1 MARILIAE
9 DEEALRT
16 FLIRTLESCGHEV
29 KVLADGVQALQ
40 TLQKNSFDMLLSD
53 IVMPELDGIAL
64 ALKVSRD
71 WPDMPIV
78 LITGY
83 AEERQRAHNLEALVH
98 SVVSKPFDLEKICGV
113 VDEAL
118 AASITPV

>member
-9 DEEALRT
+9 DEEAERT
-16 FLIRTLESCGHEV
+16 FLIRTLESRGHEV

-40 TLQKNSFDMLLSD
+40 TLQQNSFDMLLSD
-53 IVMPELDGIAL
+53 IVMLELDGIAL

-98 SVVSKPFDLEKICGV
+98 SVVFKPFDLEKICGV

>member
-9 DEEALRT
+9 DEEAVRT
-16 FLIRTLESCGHEV
+16 FLIRTLESRSHEV
-29 KVLADGVQALQ
+29 KALADGVQALQ

-98 SVVSKPFDLEKICGV
+98 SVVFKPFDLEKICGV

>member
-9 DEEALRT
+9 DEEAERT
-16 FLIRTLESCGHEV
+16 FLIRTLESRGHEV

-53 IVMPELDGIAL
+53 IVIPDLDGIAL
-64 ALKVSRD
+64 VLKVSRD

-98 SVVSKPFDLEKICGV
+98 SVVSKPFDLEKIYGF

>member
-9 DEEALRT
+9 DEEAVRT
-16 FLIRTLESCGHEV
+16 FLIRTLESRGHEV

-40 TLQKNSFDMLLSD
+40 TLQQNSFDMLLSD
-53 IVMPELDGIAL
+53 IVMLELDGIAL

-83 AEERQRAHNLEALVH
+83 AEERQRAHNLAALVH
-98 SVVSKPFDLEKICGV
+98 SAVFKPFDLEKICGV

>member
-9 DEEALRT
+9 DEEAERT
-16 FLIRTLESCGHEV
+16 FLIRTLESRGHEV

-40 TLQKNSFDMLLSD
+40 TLQQNSFDMLLSD
-53 IVMPELDGIAL
+53 IVMLELDGIAL

-83 AEERQRAHNLEALVH
+83 AE
-98 SVVSKPFDLEKICGV
+98 
-113 VDEAL
+113 
-118 AASITPV
+118 

>member
-9 DEEALRT
+9 DEGAVRT
-16 FLIRTLESCGHEV
+16 FLIRAMQSQNHQVTAV
-29 KVLADGVQALQ
+29 ADGVQALQ
-40 TLQKNSFDMLLSD
+40 ALQKHAFDLLLSD

-83 AEERQRAHNLEALVH
+83 AKERQRAHNLDALVH
-98 SVVSKPFDLEKICGV
+98 SVVPKPFDLEKICGI

-118 AASITPV
+118 EAG

>member
-9 DEEALRT
+9 DEEAVRT
-16 FLIRTLESCGHEV
+16 FLIRTLESRGHEV
-29 KVLADGVQALQ
+29 KALADGVQALQ
-40 TLQKNSFDMLLSD
+40 TLQQNSFDMLLSD

-98 SVVSKPFDLEKICGV
+98 SVVFKPFDLEKICGV

>member
-9 DEEALRT
+9 DEEAVRT
-16 FLIRTLESCGHEV
+16 FLIRTLESRGHEV
-29 KVLADGVQALQ
+29 KAVSDGVQALQ

-98 SVVSKPFDLEKICGV
+98 SVVFKPFDLEKICGV

>member
-1 MARILIAE
+1 
-9 DEEALRT
+9 
-16 FLIRTLESCGHEV
+16 
-29 KVLADGVQALQ
+29 
-40 TLQKNSFDMLLSD
+40 MLLSD

-64 ALKVSRD
+64 ALKVNRD

-98 SVVSKPFDLEKICGV
+98 SVVYKPFVLEKICGV

>member
-9 DEEALRT
+9 DEKAVRT
-16 FLIRTLESCGHEV
+16 FLIRTLESRCHEV
-29 KVLADGVQALQ
+29 KALADGVQALQ
-40 TLQKNSFDMLLSD
+40 TLQINSFDMLLSD
-53 IVMPELDGIAL
+53 IVMPEFDGIAL

-71 WPDMPIV
+71 WPDMPIF

>member
-1 MARILIAE
+1 MKA
-9 DEEALRT
+9 
-16 FLIRTLESCGHEV
+16 
-29 KVLADGVQALQ
+29 LADGVQALQ
-40 TLQKNSFDMLLSD
+40 TLQKNSFDMLLSY

-98 SVVSKPFDLEKICGV
+98 SVVSKPFDLKKIYGV

>member
-64 ALKVSRD
+64 ALKV
-71 WPDMPIV
+71 
-78 LITGY
+78 TGTGPTC
-83 AEERQRAHNLEALVH
+83 RSFSSPVTPK
-98 SVVSKPFDLEKICGV
+98 S
-113 VDEAL
+113 
-118 AASITPV
+118 ASGRTI

>member
-1 MARILIAE
+1 
-9 DEEALRT
+9 
-16 FLIRTLESCGHEV
+16 
-29 KVLADGVQALQ
+29 
-40 TLQKNSFDMLLSD
+40 MLLSYT
-53 IVMPELDGIAL
+53 VMPELDGIVL

-98 SVVSKPFDLEKICGV
+98 SVVSKPFGLEKICGV

>member
-9 DEEALRT
+9 DEEAERT
-16 FLIRTLESCGHEV
+16 FLIRTLESRGHEV
-29 KVLADGVQALQ
+29 KALADGVQALQ

-53 IVMPELDGIAL
+53 IVIPDLDGIAL
-64 ALKVSRD
+64 VLKVSRD

-98 SVVSKPFDLEKICGV
+98 SVVSKPFDLEKIYGF

>member
-9 DEEALRT
+9 DEEAVRT
-16 FLIRTLESCGHEV
+16 FLIRTLESRGHEV
-29 KVLADGVQALQ
+29 KALADGVQALQ
-40 TLQKNSFDMLLSD
+40 TLQKNSFDMLLSY

-78 LITGY
+78 LITG
-83 AEERQRAHNLEALVH
+83 
-98 SVVSKPFDLEKICGV
+98 SPKS
-113 VDEAL
+113 
-118 AASITPV
+118 ASGRTI

>member
-9 DEEALRT
+9 DEEAVRT
-16 FLIRTLESCGHEV
+16 FLIRTLESRGHEV
-29 KVLADGVQALQ
+29 KALADGVQALQ

-98 SVVSKPFDLEKICGV
+98 SVVFKPFDLEKICGV